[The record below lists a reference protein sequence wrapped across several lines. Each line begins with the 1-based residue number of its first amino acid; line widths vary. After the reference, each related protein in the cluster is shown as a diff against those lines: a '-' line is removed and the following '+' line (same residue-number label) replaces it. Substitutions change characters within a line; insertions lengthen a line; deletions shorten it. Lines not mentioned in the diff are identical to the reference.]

1 MINCRCQST
10 VGISG
15 SSVSTRHFR
24 ANPQTCPVCSC
35 VGSSQRFSGPI
46 NPAVGRNHNEET
58 LGGFIEALR
67 RQDAELSPDFLESHE
82 TAYDQAFR
90 IFFNS
95 RCHCARRSEVNEPEH
110 THSLQESVQYL
121 QGSLP
126 PLSTVFGEAG
136 SYDPSSF
143 LRQWKDFLASKPS
156 QPLSF
161 RKSQMHLLPPD
172 EPELLLSRQWDIDSI
187 WFGATGL
194 QAIRPPNDFRLSFL
208 PSLALN
214 LSRDEVIQPHGL
226 ELAKTRHIKF
236 GAFNTHSVRFSA
248 FLFFPSAA
256 PDSTSATRNA
266 LSLERQ
272 KDLYD
277 HIIIPAAYE
286 AVSDP

>member
-1 MINCRCQST
+1 MTIFGGAIPPSPRMHSRVDPSAYTTPRSEIPEPRQYYPQENDFSDTMINCRCQST
-10 VGISG
+10 AGISG

-35 VGSSQRFSGPI
+35 VGFSQRFSGPI
-46 NPAVGRNHNEET
+46 NPAAGRNHET
-58 LGGFIEALR
+58 LGSFIEALR
-67 RQDAELSPDFLESHE
+67 RQNGELSPDFLEFHQ
-82 TAYDQAFR
+82 TVYDQAFW
-90 IFFNS
+90 ISFNS
-95 RCHCARRSEVNEPEH
+95 RCHCARRPEVNEPEH

-161 RKSQMHLLPPD
+161 HKSQMHLLPPD

-194 QAIRPPNDFRLSFL
+194 QAISVSINQVNQN
-208 PSLALN
+208 LAPL
-214 LSRDEVIQPHGL
+214 LGL
-226 ELAKTRHIKF
+226 
-236 GAFNTHSVRFSA
+236 V
-248 FLFFPSAA
+248 
-256 PDSTSATRNA
+256 D
-266 LSLERQ
+266 
-272 KDLYD
+272 
-277 HIIIPAAYE
+277 
-286 AVSDP
+286 